1 MNDNSSVYLDTSVLA
16 KWYLLESNSEQVA
29 EYIISLNQAA
39 DKLFAQAAKAIG
51 FKVDEILKLKSPQQT
66 VGVICWGRSAS
77 LSSMRGA
84 PVLQLYKSDWRV
96 DESY

>member
-39 DKLFAQAAKAIG
+39 KAIG
-51 FKVDEILKLKSPQQT
+51 FKVDEF
-66 VGVICWGRSAS
+66 
-77 LSSMRGA
+77 
-84 PVLQLYKSDWRV
+84 
-96 DESY
+96 